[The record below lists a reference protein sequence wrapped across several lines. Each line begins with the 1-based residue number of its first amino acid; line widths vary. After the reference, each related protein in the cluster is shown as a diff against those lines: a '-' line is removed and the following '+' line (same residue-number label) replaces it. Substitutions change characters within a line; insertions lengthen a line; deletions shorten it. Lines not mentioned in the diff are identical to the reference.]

1 MLNILVFAL
10 ASTASLD
17 TSVTPNDKVPSSAGS
32 SQSGAHRIT
41 VSDAVRSFVIDVRVQ
56 FGDET
61 LYNGPLHL
69 APGYV
74 TTYSQI
80 LNDTPALICRG
91 AERYPS
97 TDKRALNIRLSQRHN
112 TSEPI
117 HVMVEVVRP
126 AGLAGCAQ
134 AGTRTTRTEE
144 WVDLGPNESVAMPGG
159 NEGLGVS
166 LPRR

>member
-1 MLNILVFAL
+1 VN
-10 ASTASLD
+10 
-17 TSVTPNDKVPSSAGS
+17 
-32 SQSGAHRIT
+32 
-41 VSDAVRSFVIDVRVQ
+41 DAVRSFEIDVRVQ

-61 LYNGPLHL
+61 LYHGPLHL

-74 TTYSQI
+74 TTYSQV

-91 AERYPS
+91 AERYQS
-97 TDKRALNIRLSQRHN
+97 TDRRALNIRLSQWHN

-117 HVMVEVVRP
+117 HVMVEFVRP

-134 AGTRTTRTEE
+134 GGTRTLRTEE

-159 NEGLGVS
+159 KEGLGVYLS
-166 LPRR
+166 RR